1 MFPALNLVS
10 AFFATP
16 LFFWGG
22 LIASAGPTI
31 IHLLNRRR
39 YRTLPWA
46 AMEFLREAM
55 QRNRRIMQIRDL
67 VLLVLRTFAVFLI
80 GLALAQPIVTPASF
94 YIWWIAFPAM
104 LAAMFFLV
112 TGAAMWSSAWVRW
125 SSLAAAAVAV
135 AIVMLG
141 VFWQQQAGAG
151 TVASYDGSEPLHA
164 VLVVDNSLSMGY
176 QTALEGTLLD
186 RARTRAAAY
195 IRSLPRESRVSIVPL
210 CGTAGL
216 LSAEPY
222 TAEDAIAAL
231 EQIRVVDRNGSV
243 QQAAGVASR
252 AAASGP
258 SLARRFVLFSDQQA
272 SNWRDINQTTLTE
285 LGKTLGQLQVV
296 DVSAANAENSWID
309 TFRLQ
314 DGVADVETPATFV
327 VQVKHEGPSPRE
339 VQVTL
344 AVDNVDAASKTVT
357 VQPGGVREVTFEYV
371 FIAYNP
377 EPGQPAMAPVSARI
391 TPDALPGD
399 DARHLMVPVVS
410 ALPVVFVDQFGGGAE
425 DPLKNQ
431 VGETRLLRRL
441 LAPAISRA
449 STSASSTAAVKH
461 LRLNQLTEETLAG
474 ARLLVIAGVNEPGA
488 ATPLLREY
496 VRQGGQLMIA
506 AGAGFDA
513 AAWSRDA
520 WNEGDG
526 ILPVPLTGNV
536 IGSAAGEST
545 GLRPFSLSYESMKWH
560 PYFRLAGASEDDLR
574 DLYDE
579 PYFFKAVETAS
590 VKEASQTIVKT
601 EAARLAKRLT
611 LEARL
616 AARRDAVATASDA
629 TRAAQEADEA
639 ALRSMQPAW
648 LSWSPPGEPEELA
661 GLTGQLSAELQE
673 LPEAQW
679 EAATASFVESHQPQI
694 EQLSQPYLPKTLSAF
709 ALPEQPPFLIER
721 KTGRGRVVLMTT
733 GLQSQWN
740 TLPGT
745 NTILIFDRMLRS
757 MMQSTLPQRNYP
769 ARDRIAF
776 ELPAGARDIG
786 VTVTAPPV
794 DGHDDPPR
802 TLDIG
807 FIGENRRGV
816 TVDHA
821 LRRGVYQLET
831 KKLEEAEAAAPAEL
845 WQRFAVNG
853 SPTESSLEPFTRTQF
868 ETIASDT
875 GVAWVGPG
883 EEISLAGYQ
892 QNSQD
897 LWWWLA
903 AAVLTLLLLELIIV
917 ATPVAWAKFIAPPIT
932 AAT

>member
-22 LIASAGPTI
+22 LIAATGPTI

-39 YRTLPWA
+39 YRTLHWA
-46 AMEFLREAM
+46 AMDFLREAM

-67 VLLVLRTFAVFLI
+67 VLLLLRTFAVFLI
-80 GLALAQPIVTPASF
+80 GLALAQPIVTPGSF
-94 YIWWIAFPAM
+94 YMWWIAFPAI

-112 TGAAMWSSAWVRW
+112 SAAAMWSSAWVRW
-125 SSLAAAAVAV
+125 ASLGAAVV
-135 AIVMLG
+135 ALLVVALG
-141 VFWQQQAGAG
+141 VYWQQQAGAG
-151 TVASYDGSEPLHA
+151 EVAKYDGSAPLHA
-164 VLVVDNSLSMGY
+164 VLVMDNSLSMGY

-186 RARTRAAAY
+186 RARVRAADY

-210 CGTAGL
+210 CGTTGV

-222 TAEDAIAAL
+222 SAEDAIAAL
-231 EQIRVVDRNGSV
+231 EQIQVVDRSGSL
-243 QQAAGVASR
+243 QQAAGTARR
-252 AAASGP
+252 AADLGP
-258 SLARRFVLFSDQQA
+258 DLARRFVFFSDQQA
-272 SNWRDINQTTLTE
+272 SNWRDINEASLAE
-285 LGKTLGQLQVV
+285 LGKSLGQLQVV
-296 DVSAANAENSWID
+296 DVSAADAENSWID

-327 VQVKHEGPSPRE
+327 VQVKHEGTAPRE

-344 AVDNVDAASKTVT
+344 AVDGVDAASKTVT
-357 VQPGGVREVTFEYV
+357 VQPGGTREVTFEYV
-371 FIAYNP
+371 FVAYNP
-377 EPGQPAMAPVSARI
+377 EPGKPAMAPVSARI

-399 DARHLMVPVVS
+399 DVRHLMAPVVS
-410 ALPVVFVDQFGGGAE
+410 ALPVVFVDQYGGGAE

-449 STSASSTAAVKH
+449 STSAGSAAAVKH
-461 LRLNQLTEETLAG
+461 LRLDQLTEETLAS

-488 ATPLLREY
+488 AAPLLREY
-496 VRQGGQLMIA
+496 VKQGGQLIIA
-506 AGAGFDA
+506 AGGGFDP

-520 WNEGDG
+520 WNDGDG
-526 ILPVPLTGNV
+526 VLPVPLTGNV
-536 IGSAAGEST
+536 IGATVSEST
-545 GLRPFSLSYESMKWH
+545 SLRPFTLSYDSLKWH

-579 PYFFKAVETAS
+579 PYFFKAIETVDAAEATETILATEVENL
-590 VKEASQTIVKT
+590 
-601 EAARLAKRLT
+601 ARRLT
-611 LEARL
+611 LQARI
-616 AARRDAVATASDA
+616 AARRNTSGSASDA
-629 TRAAQEADEA
+629 RRAAQEADEA
-639 ALRSMQPAW
+639 ALAALQPAW
-648 LSWSPPGEPEELA
+648 LSWRPSGDEADLTELTSELA
-661 GLTGQLSAELQE
+661 ATLQE
-673 LPEAQW
+673 QGESQW
-679 EAATASFVESHQPQI
+679 EATATAFVKEKQPQLQ
-694 EQLSQPYLPKTLSAF
+694 QLAQPFLPKKIAAY

-745 NTILIFDRMLRS
+745 NTILIFDRMLRA

-769 ARDRIAF
+769 PRDRIAF
-776 ELPAGARDIG
+776 ELPAGVRDVG
-786 VTVTAPPV
+786 VTLTAPTV
-794 DGHDDPPR
+794 DGDEEPPR
-802 TLDIG
+802 TLDVG

-816 TVDHA
+816 TVDQA
-821 LRRGVYQLET
+821 LRRGLYALET
-831 KKLEEAEAAAPAEL
+831 TKLEEVETGAEPEL

-853 SPTESSLEPFTRTQF
+853 SPSESSLETFSRSQF
-868 ETIASDT
+868 DAIASDT
-875 GVAWVGPG
+875 GVAWVSPG

-892 QNSQD
+892 QHSQN

-903 AAVLTLLLLELIIV
+903 AAVLGLLLLELAIV
-917 ATPVAWAKFIAPPIT
+917 AGPIAWAKYVASPVT